1 MSRQASLADRLFA
14 AGEVER
20 SLQAASA
27 QVDEAR
33 WVMEQD
39 ELGGQPDL
47 TTLVNVA
54 AQAVGRA
61 LEEVQAVHKRERDHR
76 RSSSR

>member
-1 MSRQASLADRLFA
+1 MSRQASFADRLFT

-33 WVMEQD
+33 WLMEQD
-39 ELGGQPDL
+39 ESGGQPDL
-47 TTLVNVA
+47 TALVNEA
-54 AQAVGRA
+54 AEAVGRA
-61 LEEVQAVHKRERDHR
+61 LKQAQAVHKRERQPPVG
-76 RSSSR
+76 